1 MRIASH
7 REKARRIDAAR
18 SRLDSRRDLELWLW
32 SGATAGNHVLNAA
45 LHHFGITEEDD
56 VYPTQVA
63 GVYVSFDTRGR
74 EPRRLVKAPGDVLHL
89 GMPPLA
95 GSLPSIL
102 GPACDA
108 LALIETAAERY
119 IRGVETASEEAIR
132 DCADAYTFMM
142 GAFDDALGSSHR

>member
-1 MRIASH
+1 MRIAS
-7 REKARRIDAAR
+7 RRQKARRIDAAR
-18 SRLDSRRDLELWLW
+18 SRLDPRRDLVLWLW
-32 SGATAGNHVLNAA
+32 SSASAGNHVPNAA

-56 VYPTQVA
+56 FYPTQVA
-63 GVYVSFDTRGR
+63 GVYVAFDTRDR

-108 LALIETAAERY
+108 LALIEAAAERY
-119 IRGVETASEEAIR
+119 IRGVDTPSEEAIR
-132 DCADAYTFMM
+132 DCADAYNFMM
-142 GAFDDALGSSHR
+142 DAFDDALGASHR